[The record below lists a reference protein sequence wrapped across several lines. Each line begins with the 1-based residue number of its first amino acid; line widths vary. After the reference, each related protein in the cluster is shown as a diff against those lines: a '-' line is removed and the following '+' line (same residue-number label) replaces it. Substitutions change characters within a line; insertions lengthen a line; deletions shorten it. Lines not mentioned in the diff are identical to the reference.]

1 MTNMEYEE
9 EDFLLLSG
17 IQHFAFCRRQWALIH
32 IEQQWEENVRTF
44 EGRCMHENAHNP
56 FYKEKRG
63 GILSVRAMK
72 VFSRSLGVSGECD
85 LVEFHAD
92 SQGIPLNDREGLYR
106 VVPVEYKR
114 GAPKSH
120 DADKLQ
126 LTAQA
131 MCLEEMLQTEIKQG
145 YLYYGETKHRNEV
158 EFTVELREKVN
169 DFLKEMH
176 QYYNSNY
183 TPKVKSGSKCRQCS
197 LQNVCVPDLNS
208 HDEVKKYIETMLGE
222 GAK

>member
-1 MTNMEYEE
+1 MEYEE
-9 EDFLLLSG
+9 EDYLLLSG

-44 EGRCMHENAHNP
+44 EGRSMHENAHNP

-63 GILSVRAMK
+63 GIISVRAMK
-72 VFSRSLGVSGECD
+72 VFSKSLGVSGECD

-92 SQGIPLNDREGLYR
+92 SQGIPLSGRSGLYR

-120 DADKLQ
+120 DADELQ

-131 MCLEEMLQTEIKQG
+131 MCLEEMLQTDIERG
-145 YLYYGETKHRNEV
+145 FLYYGETKHRKEV
-158 EFTVELREKVN
+158 AFSEALRDKVRK
-169 DFLKEMH
+169 LLEEMH
-176 QYYNSNY
+176 QYYHRGY
-183 TPKVKSGSKCRQCS
+183 TPRVKTGTKCKQCS
-197 LQNVCVPDLNS
+197 LQNVCVPGLSSNDTVN
-208 HDEVKKYIETMLGE
+208 DYIEAMLGV
-222 GAK
+222 GVR

>member
-1 MTNMEYEE
+1 MNNMEYEE
-9 EDFLLLSG
+9 EDYLLLSG

-44 EGRCMHENAHNP
+44 EGRSMHENTHNP

-63 GILSVRAMK
+63 EVISVRAMK
-72 VFSRSLGVSGECD
+72 IFSKKLGVSGECD

-92 SQGIPLNDREGLYR
+92 SRGIPLNGRKGLYR

-120 DADKLQ
+120 DADELQ

-131 MCLEEMLQTEIKQG
+131 MCLEEMLQTEISQG
-145 YLYYGETKHRNEV
+145 YLFYGETKHRSEV
-158 EFTVELREKVN
+158 EFSETLRGKVKA
-169 DFLKEMH
+169 FLEEMH
-176 QYYNSNY
+176 QYYNRNY
-183 TPKVKSGSKCRQCS
+183 TPKVKAGTKCKQCS
-197 LQNVCVPDLNS
+197 LQNICVPNLGSNDKVE
-208 HDEVKKYIETMLGE
+208 DYIEAVLGE
-222 GAK
+222 KMR